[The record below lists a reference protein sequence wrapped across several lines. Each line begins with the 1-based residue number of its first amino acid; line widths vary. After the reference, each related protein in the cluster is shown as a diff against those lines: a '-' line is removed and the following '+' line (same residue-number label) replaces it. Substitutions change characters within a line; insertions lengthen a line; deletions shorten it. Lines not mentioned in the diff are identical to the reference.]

1 MKEVYKDKLHGESKS
16 FRIKGYIKSILTILL
31 FAFAYV
37 ISVITSSFE
46 ETNKKFILVL
56 LCALLGFI
64 GFYVVYGILYIISQ
78 IVYSIKAK
86 KLIKSEINSNTII
99 ENYIQEK
106 EYSFKYDRKKS
117 FSLNLSQ
124 AKSDMLDVI
133 KDIANGFNKGKGKF
147 YYLNYSIYDAVSVLD
162 TTIELFDSKITPLFK
177 FLKAEDKPLGVVEKL
192 LTTAIEKEN
201 VEVDKEPTK
210 SAMILKKIGSKILN
224 ATAYIFKGVIESTI
238 NSVVVFVGVK
248 AVELYSKSGNKYNDE
263 TKNLANKEGEND

>member
-1 MKEVYKDKLHGESKS
+1 MKEVYKDKLDGESKS

-201 VEVDKEPTK
+201 VEVDKQPSK

-248 AVELYSKSGNKYNDE
+248 AVELYSKSGNKYNNE
-263 TKNLANKEGEND
+263 TKNLVNKEGEND